1 MLVEYSNKLNCLIQ
15 SQCNMCYE
23 EECVTLLDIV
33 DI

>member
-1 MLVEYSNKLNCLIQ
+1 MLVEYNNKLNCLIQ

-23 EECVTLLDIV
+23 IGGVTLLDIV